1 MPPQITF
8 IRLSK
13 DTSIPIKIFIK
24 PSSSNQN
31 KSSLAI
37 NSKSLITLNNTSPKY
52 FQTRL
57 SNNYLDN
64 LINKL
69 IRADLLNVLF
79 DMCLEDIFSSVST
92 NKHIH
97 IKANSTT
104 ITLIHDDDKLKY
116 TLVVPFQL
124 VLLLR
129 RAFRRLTQADVVWL
143 ENHNISLIDKNIRAD
158 SDINLLVKSVSFNEN
173 NPSVP
178 IQQDENDVMF
188 VPDDEASEES
198 MKKNLGYKISK
209 VGIFNNLTYCVK
221 IYLES

>member
-104 ITLIHDDDKLKY
+104 IILIHDDDKLKY

-173 NPSVP
+173 SPSVP